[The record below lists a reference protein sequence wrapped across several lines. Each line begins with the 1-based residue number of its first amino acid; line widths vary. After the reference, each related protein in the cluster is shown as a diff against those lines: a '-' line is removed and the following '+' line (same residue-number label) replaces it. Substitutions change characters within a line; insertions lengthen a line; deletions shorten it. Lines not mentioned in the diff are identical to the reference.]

1 MKHHNLRILIIL
13 LVLFSASYLHAAI
26 NFDQQISAYDAA
38 KSEILR
44 NMAENSSYS
53 ILENRH
59 YQTTSRL

>member
-1 MKHHNLRILIIL
+1 MHRKLRVLIIL

-26 NFDQQISAYDAA
+26 NYDQKISAYDAA

-59 YQTTSRL
+59 